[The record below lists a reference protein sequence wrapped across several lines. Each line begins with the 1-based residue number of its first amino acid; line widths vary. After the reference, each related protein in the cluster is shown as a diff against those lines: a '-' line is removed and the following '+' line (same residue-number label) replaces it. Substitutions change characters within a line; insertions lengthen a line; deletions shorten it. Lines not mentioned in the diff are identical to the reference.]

1 MQRDLSRR
9 AFLERAACASA
20 LLAVARPAAAAD
32 GMYVS
37 LYATLL
43 GIATNLWLKI
53 NLRLLGRID
62 G

>member
-1 MQRDLSRR
+1 MI
-9 AFLERAACASA
+9 AAVVS
-20 LLAVARPAAAAD
+20 

-53 NLRLLGRID
+53 NLRLLGDIH

>member
-1 MQRDLSRR
+1 MLLDICRR
-9 AFLERAACASA
+9 GTLLPGGKSEIRAMIAT
-20 LLAVARPAAAAD
+20 VIG

-43 GIATNLWLKI
+43 GIAANLWLKI
-53 NLRLLGRID
+53 NLRLLGNRH

>member
-1 MQRDLSRR
+1 MM
-9 AFLERAACASA
+9 AAVVS
-20 LLAVARPAAAAD
+20 

-43 GIATNLWLKI
+43 GITTNLWLKI
-53 NLRLLGRID
+53 NLRLLGNID

>member
-1 MQRDLSRR
+1 MI
-9 AFLERAACASA
+9 AS
-20 LLAVARPAAAAD
+20 VID
-32 GMYVS
+32 GMYVA

-53 NLRLLGRID
+53 NLRLLGNFD

>member
-1 MQRDLSRR
+1 MI
-9 AFLERAACASA
+9 AS
-20 LLAVARPAAAAD
+20 VVD

-53 NLRLLGRID
+53 NLRLLGNIV